1 MVAVDKAAAVIKFFP
16 SLLTPF
22 WEGRPWWFRVYL
34 SPSGMHLNTV
44 ELFFAG
50 CGAVEVGSF
59 LRLGK
64 FCYGFNVWLAL
75 KHFLF
80 SK

>member
-1 MVAVDKAAAVIKFFP
+1 
-16 SLLTPF
+16 
-22 WEGRPWWFRVYL
+22 
-34 SPSGMHLNTV
+34 MHLNTF

-64 FCYGFNVWLAL
+64 FCYGFNV
-75 KHFLF
+75 
-80 SK
+80 